1 MKSIFKFLPTASLA
15 IGLASGVWAQPTGQ
29 TNYDWSAGGD
39 KATWS
44 QGANWVQGAP
54 PPANGTTYQIDL
66 GDFSTD
72 SATPIELG
80 PSNVVACNDSCFGP
94 MWGQT
99 LDIYGTLNCG
109 FGMFAWGTI
118 GSPTTTVNVHTNAYF
133 SCVNTFAVG
142 TAWWFPGGPNVV
154 VNVYSNAFVGIEWM
168 QFGGK
173 LNLYGGTVSVTNGFN
188 TGTATTPVFSG
199 GLDTDA
205 TRAINLTYGSRLI
218 LPLGYT
224 ATVDDWIN
232 RGILQ
237 VYSVPN
243 DTNDIVIEDGTD
255 PTWTTN
261 TVVYT
266 TATSARP
273 TAIRIEVPRTAL
285 HVGGLE
291 QVTVVA
297 DYPSTTNVDVTT
309 SPNVS
314 ITYFSSATG
323 VATISTTGLV
333 RATGAGNATLWAIVG
348 TLSNSVAVSVAVY
361 TNQASLIHRYS
372 FSESASST
380 MAADSVG
387 GANWAGTLNGTAA
400 FSGSGQLELDGT
412 YGCFL
417 ELPAGIITNMDAVS
431 IETWASF
438 ETISNWACLWAF
450 GDSDGTYGHNYIT
463 CQPHTGVT
471 PPTAQTGIKNLNSEE
486 NPWFYPVL
494 DNYSNVQIVAVYH
507 PEAGYCSIYTNG
519 VLAAINSSIT
529 ILLTDATST
538 GDPYNYI
545 GHSLYVADPYL
556 LVSMDEFRIY
566 RGPLTAGQIQADA
579 ALGPNQ
585 LRGTSP
591 TATLT
596 ATGSIANLQL
606 QWSTNSALVNLM
618 SSPTLGAGANW
629 SPVNT
634 PLTIVGGNYQ
644 AIVPTSA
651 GSQFFRL
658 QQ

>member
-1 MKSIFKFLPTASLA
+1 MKSIFKFLPAASLA
-15 IGLASGVWAQPTGQ
+15 IGLASGAWAQPTGQ
-29 TNYDWSAGGD
+29 TNYAWSAGGD
-39 KATWS
+39 KTTWS

-54 PPANGTTYQIDL
+54 PPTDGTTYQIDL
-66 GDFSTD
+66 GDSSSD

-80 PSNVVACNDSCFGP
+80 RTNVVACNDSCFGP

-99 LDIYGTLNCG
+99 LDIYGTFNCG
-109 FGMFAWGTI
+109 YGLFVWGTI
-118 GSPTTTVNVHTNAYF
+118 GSPVTTLNVHTNAYF

-142 TAWWFPGGPNVV
+142 TAWWFAGGPNVV
-154 VNVYSNAFVGIEWM
+154 VNVYSNAFVGVEWM

-188 TGTATTPVFSG
+188 TGTATGPVFTG

-205 TRAINLTYGSRLI
+205 TRAINLTYGGRLI

-224 ATVDDWIN
+224 ATVDDWIS

-266 TATSARP
+266 TATSAKP
-273 TAIRIEVPRTAL
+273 TAIRIEVPRMAL

-291 QVTVVA
+291 QATVDA
-297 DYPSTTNVDVTT
+297 DYPTTTNVDVTT

-314 ITYFSSATG
+314 ITYVSSATG
-323 VATISTTGLV
+323 VATISATGQV

-372 FSESASST
+372 FTESAGST
-380 MAADSVG
+380 TAADSIG
-387 GANWAGTLNGTAA
+387 GADWAGTLNGTAA
-400 FSGSGQLELDGT
+400 FSGSGQLVLDGSS
-412 YGCFL
+412 GCFL
-417 ELPAGIITNMDAVS
+417 QLPAGIITNLDAVT

-438 ETISNWACLWAF
+438 DTISNWACLWAF

-471 PPTAQTGIKNLNSEE
+471 PPTAQTGIKNLNSEQ

-494 DNYSNVQIVAVYH
+494 DNYTNVQIVAVYH

-519 VLAAINSSIT
+519 ALAAINSSIT

-545 GHSLYVADPYL
+545 GQSLYVADPYL
-556 LVSMDEFRIY
+556 SVAMDEFRIY
-566 RGPLTAGQIQADA
+566 QGPLTVGQIQADA

-585 LRGTSP
+585 LIGTSP
-591 TATLT
+591 SATITAMGS
-596 ATGSIANLQL
+596 ATHLQL
-606 QWSTNSALVNLM
+606 QWSTHSALVNLM
-618 SSPTLGAGANW
+618 SSPTLGAGAIW
-629 SPVNT
+629 SPVST
-634 PLTIVGGNYQ
+634 PLTIVGDNYQ
-644 AIVPTSA
+644 ATVPLSA
-651 GSQFFRL
+651 GAQFFRL